1 MIKRFKAKAFLL
13 ASLLLAEMLALSAC
27 GDYTATP
34 PVGPLTS
41 VASPATAGSSPIL
54 TAAGGSNP
62 IVIYSSFPLTG
73 SSQHD
78 AETLVNAMKMALDD
92 FTGGTGKIGNFTITY
107 ISLDD
112 ASALNGQWNTFE
124 ETNNANQA
132 VANPDAM
139 VYLGTYNSGAA
150 AVSIPILNKV
160 GMAMI
165 SPSNTYVGL
174 TRAVTGATQANDPDR
189 YYTANPHLRNY
200 FRVVPAD
207 DVQGYAAVAF
217 MASLNIK
224 KVFQVDDSE
233 AYGQGMVNIFTNA
246 CPSYGLECSQ
256 RASIT
261 GKEADYK
268 SLANEI
274 KAKNVDAIFFAG
286 ISQNKAGKL
295 LSDIRAAGITI
306 PFMGS
311 DGIHD
316 NIFIADAKT
325 QAEGAY
331 TLIQG
336 LDETKLPP
344 KGQDFLKRYRAKFG
358 QEMAYTIY
366 AYEAMSVALDAIKRA
381 GVKDRARIVQA
392 LAATKDFEGAAG
404 KWSFDKNGDTTLT
417 DYSVYQVK
425 DGKWNFVTESRPK

>member
-1 MIKRFKAKAFLL
+1 MTRRFKTAALL
-13 ASLLLAEMLALSAC
+13 MASLLLAGTLSAC
-27 GDYTATP
+27 GDNLATP
-34 PVGPLTS
+34 TIGTLTT
-41 VASPATAGSSPIL
+41 VTSPTNFPGSPIF
-54 TAAGGSNP
+54 AASTESNT

-92 FTGGTGKIGNFTITY
+92 FTGGTGKIGNFTINY

-112 ASALNGQWNTFE
+112 ATALNGQWSAFE
-124 ETNNANQA
+124 ETNNANIA
-132 VANPDAM
+132 VANPDTM
-139 VYLGTYNSGAA
+139 IYLGPYNSGAA

-160 GMAMI
+160 GMAII
-165 SPSNTYVGL
+165 SPSTTYPGL
-174 TRAVTGATQANDPDR
+174 TRAVTGVTQASDPQI
-189 YYTANPHLRNY
+189 YYATNPHLRNF
-200 FRVVPAD
+200 FRVVPSD
-207 DVQGYAAVAF
+207 DVQGYAAAAY

-224 KVFQVDDSE
+224 KVFQIDDSE

-246 CPSYGLECSQ
+246 CQSYGLECNQ
-256 RASIT
+256 KASIN
-261 GKEADYK
+261 GKESDFK
-268 SLANEI
+268 SLANNI
-274 KAKNVDAIFFAG
+274 KAKNVGAIFFAG

-295 LSDIRAAGITI
+295 ISDIRAAGITI

-316 NIFIADAKT
+316 NIFIADAKM

-331 TLIQG
+331 TLAQG
-336 LDETKLPP
+336 LDGTQLPQ
-344 KGQDFLKRYRAKFG
+344 KGQDFLKRYRAKYG

-381 GVKDRARIVQA
+381 GVKDRARILQA
-392 LAATKDFEGAAG
+392 VAATKDFEGAAG

-425 DGKWNFVTESRPK
+425 DGRWEFVTESRPK